1 MKSRALKLSENV
13 WHDMFILK
21 LYGANPNFK
30 FQARKKSAENE
41 GPGKSCT
48 SKIGP
53 RTSSFCSRQQ

>member
-1 MKSRALKLSENV
+1 
-13 WHDMFILK
+13 MFILK

-30 FQARKKSAENE
+30 LQARKKGAENE

-53 RTSSFCSRQQ
+53 RTSSFCSTQQ

>member
-30 FQARKKSAENE
+30 LQARKEVLKMKVQEKVAHLKLASEHLV
-41 GPGKSCT
+41 
-48 SKIGP
+48 
-53 RTSSFCSRQQ
+53 FV